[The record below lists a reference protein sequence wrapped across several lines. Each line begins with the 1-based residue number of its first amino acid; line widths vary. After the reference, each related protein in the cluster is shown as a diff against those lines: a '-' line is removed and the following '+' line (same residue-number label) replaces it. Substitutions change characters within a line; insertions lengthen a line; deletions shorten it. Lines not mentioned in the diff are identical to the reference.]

1 MLPINRSGFVHSA
14 LQASG
19 GSAWGLASIVD
30 LFDALLRVSDF
41 GTFDPILL
49 LQLRQQFFV
58 LAVCG
63 VVVMGLFV
71 AIDQMEFEF
80 LEQLF

>member
-1 MLPINRSGFVHSA
+1 MLSIHRSRFVDST
-14 LQASG
+14 LQSSG
-19 GSAWGLASIVD
+19 GSTWGLASIVN
-30 LFDALLRVSDF
+30 LFDALLGVSDF

-49 LQLRQQFFV
+49 LQLRQQFLV

-63 VVVMGLFV
+63 VVVIGLFV
-71 AIDQMEFEF
+71 AIDQMKFEF